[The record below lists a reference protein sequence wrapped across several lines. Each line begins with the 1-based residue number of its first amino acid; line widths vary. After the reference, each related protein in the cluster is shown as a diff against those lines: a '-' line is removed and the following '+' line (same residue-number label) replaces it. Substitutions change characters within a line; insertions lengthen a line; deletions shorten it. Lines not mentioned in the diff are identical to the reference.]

1 MNVRTD
7 RKTDRQATRTS
18 RLCGARS
25 GSPQLFQV
33 HIQLHCVLFNATG
46 AEIANMVSTL
56 NSPYYYLYDCD
67 L

>member
-7 RKTDRQATRTS
+7 RQKDRQTDRQATRTS

-25 GSPQLFQV
+25 GSPQLF
-33 HIQLHCVLFNATG
+33 QLHCVLFNATG